1 MEYQSQLSLKKGSP
15 LPKRGQVKT
24 KIIAKLVRSISSV
37 SSKNRRERRGEDDTE
52 LMMPTSSSSGY
63 VSEDG

>member
-1 MEYQSQLSLKKGSP
+1 MEYHSQFSLKKGST

-37 SSKNRRERRGEDDTE
+37 SSKNRRDRRGEDAAE
-52 LMMPTSSSSGY
+52 LMMPTPSSSGY